1 MAVNMDGVD
10 EDADRGNPLSLP
22 LQAGEKVRFGEVSY
36 MCAAGGDGCQLMFD
50 ANGRASYTGGMV
62 TANSQAYTDRINAEA
77 RSASLAEATK
87 LYEGIRMRSTE
98 DNANRRDFMWDEDT
112 KEERREA
119 KIKILFGAGDDGQTT
134 WVIDPDNQ
142 TDEELAGWARLQ
154 FKPEEPEETEAG
166 EAEEPADEGTYQMRV
181 YGKTGP
187 DEEATSQTAR
197 EKLEETFTVTDK
209 GVVGGADLANS
220 QGLIEIPGYTK
231 KDFARAVKVG
241 RELRGTLSKIPGTF
255 VCTVSP
261 GQICLLRAVDV
272 PNTSPDV
279 WIVPAFSPGSLM
291 STLNAND
298 DSWHFVPDDLDAKIL
313 VERQPDNAYP
323 SYGWWLR
330 TNPDGTQ
337 TGSVFWD
344 HRATGEGPRPNPR
357 NTKTLKGPVRYEGG
371 VAGLYALKGASGR
384 ESESGHFTADVNL
397 TVNFPDA
404 SVTGR
409 VSGFKVGEIDEEA
422 TEARP
427 SWSVDLM
434 KTPIL
439 YTTANPATIMGDGSN
454 TTKWTIDGKAAPASG
469 DWDGQLYHGEETL
482 GADIIPKIAVGQF
495 YTEYTHSDVG
505 TGRMVGAFGA
515 DRDH

>member
-1 MAVNMDGVD
+1 
-10 EDADRGNPLSLP
+10 
-22 LQAGEKVRFGEVSY
+22 
-36 MCAAGGDGCQLMFD
+36 
-50 ANGRASYTGGMV
+50 
-62 TANSQAYTDRINAEA
+62 
-77 RSASLAEATK
+77 
-87 LYEGIRMRSTE
+87 
-98 DNANRRDFMWDEDT
+98 MWDEDT

-154 FKPEEPEETEAG
+154 FKPEET

-187 DEEATSQTAR
+187 DEEALVQTAE
-197 EKLEETFTVTDK
+197 EKLSGDLNN
-209 GVVGGADLANS
+209 GVIPGSTLGSSD
-220 QGLIEIPGYTK
+220 LIEIPGYTT
-231 KDFARAVKVG
+231 KDFARIVRVG
-241 RELRGTLSKIPGTF
+241 RSLRGFFNKVPGTY
-255 VCTVSP
+255 VCTVP
-261 GQICLLRAVDV
+261 AGQACLLRIVD
-272 PNTSPDV
+272 SPPATL
-279 WIVPAFSPGSLM
+279 IVPAFMNASSQTLT
-291 STLNAND
+291 STD
-298 DSWHFVPDDLDAKIL
+298 ESWHFVPDDLKAK
-313 VERQPDNAYP
+313 VVEERQPDNAYP

-337 TGSVFWD
+337 TGSAFWD
-344 HRATGEGPRPNPR
+344 HRQTGEGPRPNPE
-357 NTKTLKGPVRYEGG
+357 NTKNIKGPVRYEGG

-404 SVTGR
+404 SVMGM

-469 DWDGQLYHGEETL
+469 DWDGQLYHEGTV
-482 GADIIPKIAVGQF
+482 GADLIPKIAVGQF